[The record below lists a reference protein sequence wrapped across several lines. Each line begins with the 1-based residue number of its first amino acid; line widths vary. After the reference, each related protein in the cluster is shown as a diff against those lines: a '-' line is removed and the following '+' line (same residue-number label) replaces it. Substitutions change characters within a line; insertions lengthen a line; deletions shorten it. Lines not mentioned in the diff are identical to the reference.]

1 MSNTKLLLESR
12 GVKALHQEENAF
24 LLSGPGWLSRVKEL
38 INSISRQE
46 VIWQEADNSVLLP
59 LDLRSIDFSTFMSSE
74 RQGHSNFQ
82 FSRPEATGKGNLPYK
97 TTFFN
102 LLFPARPKDWRIC
115 EWETFSWDYNGWSA
129 IPKVCIELCSSTQ
142 ESMLKSKQRGWHYFN
157 FIFIFQVFFFN
168 NVKVSY
174 SF

>member
-1 MSNTKLLLESR
+1 MNNTKLLLE

-24 LLSGPGWLSRVKEL
+24 LLSGPGWLSRVKER

-46 VIWQEADNSVLLP
+46 AVWQEADNSVLLP
-59 LDLRSIDFSTFMSSE
+59 LDLRSIDFSKFTSSE
-74 RQGHSNFQ
+74 RQGRSHFQ

-102 LLFPARPKDWRIC
+102 LLFPARPKDWRIF

-129 IPKVCIELCSSTQ
+129 IPKVCIEL
-142 ESMLKSKQRGWHYFN
+142 
-157 FIFIFQVFFFN
+157 
-168 NVKVSY
+168 
-174 SF
+174 